1 MILTYVSI
9 FLFRDSREELKQ
21 LTSEERKEIAYK
33 EGSRVSRL
41 GTSVS
46 TRKERT
52 LKIYLD
58 VSQRRN
64 DDVEVD

>member
-1 MILTYVSI
+1 MILAYVSI

-21 LTSEERKEIAYK
+21 LSSEERKEIANR
-33 EGSRVSRL
+33 EGSRVNRL
-41 GTSVS
+41 GIIAS

-58 VSQRRN
+58 MSHRRN